1 MNGDLKQFIRQA
13 GSIGLSKEEK
23 NTVKRSVLNF
33 VSENPPRL
41 GVHPRFDYGSNIFLT
56 KLSFVPS
63 MMILLVIMVSVSGGA
78 VIGAEKA
85 MPGDVL
91 YPVKLNVN
99 EEIRGWLKI
108 SDEAKADWEIK
119 MTERRLEEV
128 EELADEGALN
138 EEAREK
144 IEASFESHA
153 QRVQERVAKFRN
165 KDNFN
170 AAASVSLNFET
181 ALQAHEKILSKIAD
195 TKSDAGER
203 VKPIRVKIQ
212 SKVRESARERR
223 HINVELRNRDLDDEE
238 REDRDD
244 RDDDDKEKELNAE
257 IKTGR

>member
-1 MNGDLKQFIRQA
+1 MRRARN
-13 GSIGLSKEEK
+13 IGLSKEEK
-23 NTVKRSVLNF
+23 NAVKRSVLNF
-33 VSENPPRL
+33 VSDNPPRL
-41 GVHPRFDYGSNIFLT
+41 GVHPHFNYGSNIFLT

-63 MMILLVIMVSVSGGA
+63 MIILLVIMVSVGGGA
-78 VIGAEKA
+78 AIGAEKA

-99 EEIRGWLKI
+99 EEVRGWLKI

-119 MTERRLEEV
+119 RTERRLEEV

-144 IEASFESHA
+144 IEASFEAHA

-195 TKSDAGER
+195 NKSDAGER

-212 SKVRESARERR
+212 SRVRESAKERGQ
-223 HINVELRNRDLDDEE
+223 INVELRNRDLNIEE
-238 REDRDD
+238 REDVDND
-244 RDDDDKEKELNAE
+244 NNDEKEDNDEKEREDLNME